1 MTDYIVTIL
10 LLLAGIVYD
19 ALNKID
25 RLKKSF
31 PSLTPKQVI
40 RTFFWNEWNTLIVAA
55 LGAGLYELALFIV
68 RTNEVILPNWIEQWG
83 MYALALVWG
92 YASQRVAYK
101 FLQSS
106 EDALAAKADKI
117 KNNV

>member
-10 LLLAGIVYD
+10 LLLIGIVYD
-19 ALNKID
+19 AMNKID
-25 RLKKSF
+25 RLKKAF
-31 PSLTPKQVI
+31 PTLTPKQVI
-40 RTFFWNEWNTLIVAA
+40 GTFISNEWNTFFTAI
-55 LGAGLYELALFIV
+55 LGAALYELALFIV

-117 KNNV
+117 KDNV